1 MKNIKI
7 DNKIINSLSLVLK
20 DFSFENNPEKITH
33 PKNGFRILPQE
44 FPVPQLIYFL
54 LSKIFTGY
62 TRHRLEKTLW
72 TVSFYYKG
80 FEAEFALQKL
90 GLRLYLSD
98 LITDS
103 PEREQIKNQILSK
116 IKKATS
122 ILDRKVLTEYAKK
135 QIIQGDVTIDNQYV
149 KFSNMYYYFR
159 EQAKEAFNGKGD
171 NSQGAQKVFG
181 IDPNKFQLN
190 LIGFYNTSA
199 MIDTYFSRLEH
210 LLVISLP
217 FLKFNPEKINLLEFI
232 STNWGNKFKLVFNV
246 KNDNK
251 AKSFYDKLKVIKEKY
266 RNTFSHGGFEKE
278 GASLFFHLPE
288 VGAITASLSKFDK
301 SPHFNFFPIEINTF
315 EEVCKLFDDF
325 DKWLEKNT
333 LPFAVKYANSGL
345 EVSFDKNSVSEY
357 NTAMESEYNFNQLI
371 EKKGYYSDMFTNMD
385 F

>member
-1 MKNIKI
+1 MENIKI
-7 DNKIINSLSLVLK
+7 DNKIITSLSLALK
-20 DFSFENNPEKITH
+20 DFSFENNPEKMNH
-33 PKNGFRILPQE
+33 PQNGFRILPQE

-54 LSKIFTGY
+54 LSKIFNGY
-62 TRHRLEKTLW
+62 TRHKLEKTLW

-80 FEAEFALQKL
+80 FEAEFALQKF

-98 LITDS
+98 LITNS
-103 PEREQIKNQILSK
+103 PEREQVKNQIISK
-116 IKKATS
+116 IKKASS
-122 ILDRKVLTEYAKK
+122 ILERKVLTEYAKK
-135 QIIQGDVTIDNQYV
+135 QIVQGDVTIDNQYI

-171 NSQGAQKVFG
+171 NSQGAQEVFG

-217 FLKFNPEKINLLEFI
+217 FLKFNPEKINLLKFI
-232 STNWGNKFKLVFNV
+232 SNNWGDKFKVVFDLK
-246 KNDNK
+246 KNNDTK
-251 AKSFYDKLKVIKEKY
+251 IFYDKLKVIKEKY

-288 VGAITASLSKFDK
+288 VGAISASLSKFDK

-315 EEVCKLFDDF
+315 DEVCKLFDDF
-325 DKWLEKNT
+325 DKWLEEST
-333 LPFAVKYANSGL
+333 LSFAVVYANSGV
-345 EVSFDKNSVSEY
+345 EVPFDKKSISEH
-357 NTAMESEYNFNQLI
+357 NTAMESEFEQLI
-371 EKKGYYSDMFTNMD
+371 DKRSHYSDMFTNMD